1 MEALKKENSRLR
13 ANLKRGNTRWKEDGK
28 KNQLL
33 VKEATRTIVANAKVR
48 VNNSVKRGGF
58 FLSNSLRQCGPGGG
72 RDGTKLKVKTKFC
85 KAAGPSEFIIPAE
98 MGLKVGLGGNFTA
111 GGRSL
116 QHEYSISRR
125 SAMRETKMVAEFCTS
140 TDDFIIGTLTD
151 WLEQDQPE
159 LPFVMFEKTFDG
171 TSHKVRRT
179 TMKARR
185 RPTTGA
191 PSIADRPTT
200 GAPSIA
206 DGGVVHFSFIVLGPW
221 SLVPGLCP
229 QAPSP

>member
-13 ANLKRGNTRWKEDGK
+13 ANLKRGNIRWKKDGK
-28 KNQLL
+28 TNQLL

-58 FLSNSLRQCGPGGG
+58 FLSNSLRQCGPHSNRGS
-72 RDGTKLKVKTKFC
+72 KLKVKTKFC
-85 KAAGPSEFIIPAE
+85 KAKPQEFIIPAE

-116 QHEYSISRR
+116 QHEYSISQR

-151 WLEQDQPE
+151 WLEQDRPE